1 MNLDFSMLP
10 DGNPLQKMYSYENIL
25 AENYFSHIFQFQL
38 VPCALALILGD
49 PLISFLLGVQ

>member
-49 PLISFLLGVQ
+49 PLISFLL